1 MEPFPTP
8 DPVAEPAAYQ
18 QMLIGLLGADDPA
31 QVQRSTPARLRAMV
45 GDAGD
50 LLRVRPEPTEWSVLE
65 CVGHIGDAELVG
77 GARYR
82 WILAHDEP
90 PLIGYDQDLWVDR
103 LRHRD
108 DDPEDLL
115 VTFEALR
122 ASNIALWERSSGT
135 ERARV
140 GIHAERGPES
150 FDLLFRML
158 AGHDRFHLG
167 QAERALEALRSVDA

>member
-1 MEPFPTP
+1 MERIPTP

-18 QMLIGLLGADDPA
+18 RMLLGLLGEDDPA
-31 QVQRSTPARLRAMV
+31 RVQRSTPGTLRATV
-45 GDAGD
+45 REAGD
-50 LLRVRPEPTEWSVLE
+50 LLRVRPEPKEWSVLE
-65 CVGHIGDAELVG
+65 CVGHVVDAELVG
-77 GARYR
+77 AARYR

-103 LRHRD
+103 LRHGR
-108 DDPEDLL
+108 DDPEELL
-115 VTFEALR
+115 ATFEALR
-122 ASNIALWERSSGT
+122 TSDVALWERSSEA

-158 AGHDRFHLG
+158 AGHDRFHLA
-167 QAERALEALRSVDA
+167 QAERALEAVRSHDR